1 MAESEIAE
9 WSANISAKPYGERVY
24 HVSSAIARQTLFRLL
39 DIRTVGLEHLSTAPP
54 VIIAPVHRSNLDL
67 SLIHI

>member
-9 WSANISAKPYGERVY
+9 WAANISAKPYGERVY

-39 DIRTVGLEHLSTAPP
+39 D
-54 VIIAPVHRSNLDL
+54 L